1 MNINDFI
8 NRYHLI
14 RRILVFAILYCFLKV
29 TLNIFSGCIEL
40 DTFLTTVY
48 GIFAGL
54 VTLIIKFYLQSKNDE
69 AEGD

>member
-1 MNINDFI
+1 MNNLV
-8 NRYHLI
+8 NKYHLI

-54 VTLIIKFYLQSKNDE
+54 VTLIVKFYLQSGKKDC
-69 AEGD
+69 EGD

>member
-1 MNINDFI
+1 MKDFI

-29 TLNIFSGCIEL
+29 TLNIFNGSITL

-48 GIFAGL
+48 GIFTGL

>member
-1 MNINDFI
+1 MKDFI

-14 RRILVFAILYCFLKV
+14 RRILVLAILYCFLKV
-29 TLNIFSGCIEL
+29 TVNIFSGGIAL

>member
-1 MNINDFI
+1 MKDFI
-8 NRYHLI
+8 NKYHLV
-14 RRILVFAILYCFLKV
+14 RRILVFSILYCFLKV
-29 TLNIFSGCIEL
+29 TLNIFSGGITL

-54 VTLIIKFYLQSKNDE
+54 VTLIIKFYLSSTEDE